1 MNSYG
6 LALGGGGTKGAY
18 HLGVWKALDDM
29 KVNICAVTGC
39 SIGSVNG
46 ALFAQG
52 DYDIAKEIWVNINK
66 ENILELSKDNVGDNL
81 LDIRNLSNLIL
92 DMYKNNGLDTKP
104 FRNLI
109 ENTVDE
115 EKLRKSVIDFGLV
128 TFDLAKREEL
138 ALFISEIPK
147 GKLVDYIMASASLP
161 GLKKTKIDD
170 KEYIDGGLANNIPYD
185 MLIAKGIKNIIAV
198 DVGGVGVK
206 KGYAPKGVNI
216 INIKTSE
223 NIVGML
229 DFTPANIE
237 KTIRAGYVDCL
248 RAFGRVEGEIYSFNI
263 SDYHKQRQKYSKKLM
278 DGIECAAEIFGV
290 DKYKVYKFSDLVDG
304 VLEKYKEC
312 SESGKGV
319 DDKQLLMKFTGYI
332 LGEKLDDTVS
342 KFFSGIMSDVT
353 NAANSIAYFL
363 TTQEAED

>member
-18 HLGVWKALDDM
+18 HLGVWKALEDM
-29 KVNICAVTGC
+29 KINICAVTGC

-52 DYDIAKEIWVNINK
+52 DYDIARKIWININR
-66 ENILELSKDNVGDNL
+66 ENILELSKDNISDNL
-81 LDIRNLSNLIL
+81 LDIKNLSKLFL

-104 FRNLI
+104 FRDLI
-109 ENTVDE
+109 EKAVDE
-115 EKLRKSVIDFGLV
+115 EKLRKSEVDFGLV
-128 TFDLAKREEL
+128 TYDLAQREEL
-138 ALFISEIPK
+138 SLFINEIPK
-147 GKLVDYIMASASLP
+147 GQLVDYLMASASLP
-161 GLKKTKIDD
+161 GLKKTIIDE

-185 MLIAKGIKNIIAV
+185 MLIEKGIKNIIAV
-198 DVGGVGVK
+198 DVGGVGIK
-206 KGYAPKGVNI
+206 KVYAPKGVNI

-223 NIVGML
+223 SIVGML
-229 DFTPANIE
+229 DFTLSNIE
-237 KTIRAGYVDCL
+237 KTIRAGYVECL
-248 RAFGRVEGEIYSFNI
+248 RAFGRVEGEIYSFNV

-290 DKYKVYKFSDLVDG
+290 DRYKVYKFSDLVNG
-304 VLEKYKEC
+304 VLEKYKEYRDN
-312 SESGKGV
+312 GKGV
-319 DDKQLLMKFTGYI
+319 DDKQVLVKFTGYI

-342 KFFSGIMSDVT
+342 KFFSGLMSDVT

-363 TTQEAED
+363 TTEYKD